1 MQPLQNNLSNATDCM
16 GTGLL
21 TDEVLE
27 TLLQD

>member
-1 MQPLQNNLSNATDCM
+1 MQPLQNNLSNATDFM

>member
-1 MQPLQNNLSNATDCM
+1 MQPLENNLSNATEHT

-27 TLLQD
+27 TLLQG